1 MISIGSFFAE
11 RAKASTTRDKQF
23 RQPAF
28 LATSFDQKVAQTFI
42 ARSKMPSRVLWKV
55 RIDREKKCLH
65 VNLVQKSNVE
75 NEQEYLFAPYSA
87 FTVEKA
93 TKRAGTANDP
103 HVIELLAVH
112 DNKAA
117 PVNLRLAPWS

>member
-1 MISIGSFFAE
+1 
-11 RAKASTTRDKQF
+11 
-23 RQPAF
+23 
-28 LATSFDQKVAQTFI
+28 
-42 ARSKMPSRVLWKV
+42 MPSRVLWKV